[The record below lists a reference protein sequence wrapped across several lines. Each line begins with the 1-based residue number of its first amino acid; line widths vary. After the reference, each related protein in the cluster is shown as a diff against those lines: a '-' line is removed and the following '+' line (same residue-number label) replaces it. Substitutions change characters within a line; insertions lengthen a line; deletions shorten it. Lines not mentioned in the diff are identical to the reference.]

1 MSKFVFNL
9 YSLCLDTFRDLDDEI
24 RGIALVVMR
33 RDKVIKSYKSKS
45 KILGLGVLKTGEND
59 LHN

>member
-9 YSLCLDTFRDLDDEI
+9 YSLCLDTFRDLDDKI

-33 RDKVIKSYKSKS
+33 RDKVIKSHKSKS
-45 KILGLGVLKTGEND
+45 KILGLRVLKTGENY